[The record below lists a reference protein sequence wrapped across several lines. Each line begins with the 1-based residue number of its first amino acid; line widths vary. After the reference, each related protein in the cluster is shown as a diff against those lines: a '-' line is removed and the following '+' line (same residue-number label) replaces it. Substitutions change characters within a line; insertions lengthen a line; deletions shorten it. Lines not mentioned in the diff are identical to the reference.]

1 MFDFQQKKKIR
12 KVIYSKTFLVVMLV
26 FIVILAK
33 ATYEIYQKERLSS
46 ENLSETQKE
55 YDGLKSRETMLNSE
69 ISKLKTDTGI
79 EEEIRSKFDVAKPG
93 ETVVV
98 VVGND
103 SSSTD
108 DQSDQNEGFWQSFLN
123 WFK

>member
-12 KVIYSKTFLVVMLV
+12 KVIYSKAFLIVLLILIVV
-26 FIVILAK
+26 LAK
-33 ATYEIYQKERLSS
+33 ATYEIYQKENLSS
-46 ENLSETQKE
+46 EDLSETQKE
-55 YDGLKSRETMLNSE
+55 YDGLKTRQSMLNSE
-69 ISKLKTDTGI
+69 ISKLKTDTGV

-98 VVGND
+98 VVGNN
-103 SSSTD
+103 SSSTN
-108 DQSDQNEGFWQSFLN
+108 DQNGQNKGFWQSFLG